1 MLDWRD
7 YYDYAIAA
15 MAVVVFTAVVFDLL
29 ISF

>member
-1 MLDWRD
+1 MLVWRD

-15 MAVVVFTAVVFDLL
+15 MAVVVFLGVVLDLL

>member
-1 MLDWRD
+1 MLEWRD

-15 MAVVVFTAVVFDLL
+15 MAVVVFIAVVFDLL